1 MHGYCKLF
9 SKPGADVILET
20 LEYFNFICA
29 GSSRQLMIYC
39 VSHLPFAMIMYTN
52 LLHRCVLAL
61 VLALAI
67 SSVRASD
74 DPLFHS
80 TDPLAPRDE
89 WGVLHQTPT
98 LYPTDFSTGTAIAFT
113 IIFIPEKELLAD
125 PAYVGA
131 LQVSLRNRGYYC
143 GPIDGIMSDEV
154 SDAIA
159 HLQKNHT
166 QRVTGRLTVPVRR
179 ALHLP

>member
-1 MHGYCKLF
+1 
-9 SKPGADVILET
+9 
-20 LEYFNFICA
+20 
-29 GSSRQLMIYC
+29 MIYC
-39 VSHLPFAMIMYTN
+39 GSRFPFAMIMHTN
-52 LLHRCVLAL
+52 LLQRCVLAL
-61 VLALAI
+61 LLGLAF

-98 LYPTDFSTGTAIAFT
+98 LYSTDFFHRHSYRIYYYFHSG
-113 IIFIPEKELLAD
+113 KELLAD

-159 HLQKNHT
+159 RLQKNHT